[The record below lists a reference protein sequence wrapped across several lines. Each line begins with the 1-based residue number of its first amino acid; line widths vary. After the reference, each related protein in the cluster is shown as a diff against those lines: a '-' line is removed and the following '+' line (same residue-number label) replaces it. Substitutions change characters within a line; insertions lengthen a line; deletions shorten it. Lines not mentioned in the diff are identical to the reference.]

1 MVNNYA
7 LHNIETL
14 RFWCRKV
21 LPLVY
26 DDSLSY
32 YEVLCKVAAK
42 LNEVIENENTQNET
56 ITEGATQLS
65 NLANA
70 LADEIERAVAKEG
83 DLQTALTALENAAEK
98 IANKTNVVNA
108 DSTNEQYPSAKAVYE
123 AMRNMPSGD
132 NVYIATLTDTYED
145 VLAQVEAGKAVF
157 FEFKQIDDDKLTY
170 AIQAPLTQ
178 IYNVNNPPTMEFAT
192 ISYLTGSVKMYY
204 GELRKSTGWTSIT
217 AIWLEK
223 TYSTNFKITGRTRI
237 NISVYGDYN
246 NDNQII
252 TGWHRIAS
260 EGDGTFVVD
269 GSFNEQDLA
278 IKGASMLITHSIE
291 TTGLLTASGTGYDPN
306 GNAVLWTDLPQ
317 KINIPITITD
327 TMEIIYNT

>member
-70 LADEIERAVAKEG
+70 LADEIERAVVKEG
-83 DLQTALTALENAAEK
+83 DLQSALTALENAAEK
-98 IANKTNVVNA
+98 IANKTNVVNG

-123 AMRNMPSGD
+123 AIQNMPSGSD

-157 FEFKQIDDDKLTY
+157 FEFKEIDNDGLVF
-170 AIQAPLTQ
+170 AAQAPLTLLN
-178 IYNVNNPPTMEFAT
+178 NVAETPYIIFSMCTRESGT
-192 ISYLTGSVKMYY
+192 VKMYY
-204 GELRKSTGWTSIT
+204 AELKKTSGWTQILTEWISKEYT
-217 AIWLEK
+217 SK
-223 TYSTNFKITGRTRI
+223 FTITGRAFVLLW
-237 NISVYGDYN
+237 VYGDFIEGN
-246 NDNQII
+246 TI
-252 TGWHRIAS
+252 TGWHRIYS
-260 EGDGTFVVD
+260 VGNGDFDVD
-269 GSFNEQDLA
+269 GSTGIQEVE
-278 IKGASMLITHSIE
+278 IKGASMLVAVNID
-291 TTGLLTASGTGYDPN
+291 TTGLASARFVGYDSA
-306 GNAVLWTDLPQ
+306 GNSVAWTDLPQ
-317 KINIPITITD
+317 KQNIPIAIPEGMIITYG
-327 TMEIIYNT
+327 T

>member
-83 DLQTALTALENAAEK
+83 DLQSALTALESAAEK
-98 IANKTNVVNA
+98 ITNKTNVVNA
-108 DSTNEQYPSAKAVYE
+108 DSTNNQYPTAKAVYE
-123 AMRNMPSGD
+123 AMQNMPSGGD

-157 FEFKQIDDDKLTY
+157 FEFKEIGDDNLIY
-170 AIQAPLTQ
+170 ALQAPLVEIQNTS
-178 IYNVNNPPTMEFAT
+178 NPPRMGFGGCSAMSGHTK
-192 ISYLTGSVKMYY
+192 LYY
-204 GELRKSTGWTSIT
+204 GELNTNGWSTIST
-217 AIWLEK
+217 IWL
-223 TYSTNFKITGRTRI
+223 T
-237 NISVYGDYN
+237 N
-246 NDNQII
+246 NDTGTQFSISGRCQIDVAVCGNFTIDNQTIA
-252 TGWHRIAS
+252 GWHNIRS
-260 EGDGTFVVD
+260 EGDGNFDVD
-269 GSFNEQDLA
+269 GNTLQEVK
-278 IKGASMLITHSIE
+278 IYGASMVIANSID
-291 TTGLLTASGTGYDPN
+291 TVGLLSHVGTGYDGS
-306 GNAVLWTDLPQ
+306 GNSVMWVDLPQ
-317 KINIPITITD
+317 KTHIPIAIPEGMD
-327 TMEIIYNT
+327 VIYNT